1 MLDSVIRVN
10 KKSYPLKHFQKSVR
24 LKNTKIENLI
34 NDDLDSSSLDEP
46 DNEPDSESDNK
57 SDNDESNE

>member
-10 KKSYPLKHFQKSVR
+10 KFYPLKHFQKSVR
-24 LKNTKIENLI
+24 LKKTKMDKLI

-46 DNEPDSESDNK
+46 DNESDSESDNI